1 MASGD
6 KVYIADKPT
15 LDAVKENTD
24 NIKILASKIP
34 VTKRTSIV
42 LPASTT
48 VTLLNL
54 IGTGAF
60 LGGYTD
66 NLTINNMSSLQ
77 ATIDGTS
84 YEISLGNNG
93 APLILGG
100 SITGERFPLMITSYP
115 EYVVPVRFKSNFKL
129 TAVTKSSVTSSPFTA
144 IYELYE

>member
-24 NIKILASKIP
+24 SIKTTTAKTL

-54 IGTGAF
+54 TGTGTF

-66 NLTINNMSSLQ
+66 NLTVNNMSSLQ
-77 ATIDGTS
+77 AIIDGIS
-84 YEISLGNNG
+84 YDISLGSNG
-93 APLILGG
+93 SPLILGG
-100 SITGERFPLMITSYP
+100 SITGERFPLAITSNP
-115 EYVVPVRFKSNFKL
+115 EYVIPVRFKSSFRL
-129 TAVTKSSVTSSPFTA
+129 TAVTKSSVTSNPFTA
-144 IYELYE
+144 VYELYE